1 MQPSQYHLPRYI
13 RKNSTTLS
21 ALVILVEIME
31 FLHKMIIVRFR
42 GSRGVFVQP
51 AVKAGPLKGEIHPW
65 ATGKGV
71 LAAGPA
77 MK

>member
-13 RKNSTTLS
+13 RKNSATLS

-51 AVKAGPLKGEIHPW
+51 AETI
-65 ATGKGV
+65 
-71 LAAGPA
+71 
-77 MK
+77 